1 MEISATGGATGTLA
15 TQRGHWRPKTRAQRD
30 LGGRGQWYRR
40 RGGDT
45 GDAAGTLAAKDSR
58 LETTSSPCGRR
69 SLTRLPLAV
78 YFFVWTVYCVTDP
91 VTLVY
96 IYIYIGHGLHTVSDQ
111 RVCMCEYGYI
121 HMYVRVDVCTAS
133 CMYGLNQYPAYLN
146 IQVCTC
152 KHRSI
157 NSHIDKKMYMWFMFA
172 CGRLYIYTYIRRCT
186 CA

>member
-1 MEISATGGATGTLA
+1 MLLAARRGHWRRSGDIGGQRLAPSATSAAEVNGTGGAAGTLA
-15 TQRGHWRPKTRAQRD
+15 TQRGHWQPKTRAWKPRAAHAV
-30 LGGRGQWYRR
+30 GGRL
-40 RGGDT
+40 RGC
-45 GDAAGTLAAKDSR
+45 R
-58 LETTSSPCGRR
+58 WPCIFCLDGV
-69 SLTRLPLAV
+69 L
-78 YFFVWTVYCVTDP
+78 CGI
-91 VTLVY
+91 Y

-172 CGRLYIYTYIRRCT
+172 CGRLYIYIYIRRCT

>member
-1 MEISATGGATGTLA
+1 MLLA
-15 TQRGHWRPKTRAQRD
+15 ARRGHWRRSGDIGSQR
-30 LGGRGQWYRR
+30 LAPGNHEQPMRSAVAYAA
-40 RGGDT
+40 
-45 GDAAGTLAAKDSR
+45 AAGR
-58 LETTSSPCGRR
+58 
-69 SLTRLPLAV
+69 V
-78 YFFVWTVYCVTDP
+78 FFVWTVYCVTDP